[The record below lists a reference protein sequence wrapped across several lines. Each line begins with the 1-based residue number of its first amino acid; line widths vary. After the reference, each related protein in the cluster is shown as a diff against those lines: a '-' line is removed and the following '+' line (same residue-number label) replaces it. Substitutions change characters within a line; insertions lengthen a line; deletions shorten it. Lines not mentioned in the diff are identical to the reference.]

1 MLNIDL
7 EYPAHLLELKDN
19 MADFIYEDGFW
30 EDWKECGLNVE
41 KDLWDLEASLTA
53 FPEAGSVIQGTG
65 GLRKLRSAIPGR
77 GKRGGVR
84 LIYMWIPE
92 IFIFYMFTVYKKT
105 VQDDLTDAAKKIL
118 RQQAEAIR
126 SRLLAIYG

>member
-1 MLNIDL
+1 MAIIFRRSKLPDHPREQALNIDL

-53 FPEAGSVIQGTG
+53 FPEAGSVIPGTG
-65 GLRKLRSAIPGR
+65 G
-77 GKRGGVR
+77 
-84 LIYMWIPE
+84 
-92 IFIFYMFTVYKKT
+92 
-105 VQDDLTDAAKKIL
+105 
-118 RQQAEAIR
+118 
-126 SRLLAIYG
+126 